1 MEFNRIIKLL
11 RKERGITQK
20 QAAEDL
26 GVSQALLSHYEK
38 GIRECGLDFV
48 VRVADYYNV
57 SCDYLLGRS
66 AERNGMM
73 LSAEDLPNPEKMK
86 DNVYHGSVLPTM
98 NKKLIS
104 NSLNVLYAKIGQ
116 CHSKALTTEVS
127 AYLMMAV
134 AKMFRMLYS
143 AEPHNASSMFS
154 IEPHRWH
161 GYSDA
166 VMRMAEANV
175 EALLDGQDVNAVS
188 IHSVRDAC
196 AYVPQDN
203 FLFSDTISGNI
214 SFAFDDEN
222 QEAIEDAAMMSDVHD
237 NIAEFKEGYRTV
249 LGERGVTVS
258 GGQKQRI
265 SIARA
270 LMKHAPILILDDSVS
285 AVDTKTERTILDNLK
300 KREGLTTI
308 LIAHRISTV
317 EQMDKIVFVED
328 GEVHAV
334 GKHEDLYRTCTAYRK
349 MVDLQKLEEEAGE
362 E

>member
-73 LSAEDLPNPEKMK
+73 LSAEDLPNPDKMK
-86 DNVYHGSVLPTM
+86 DNIYHGSVLPTM

-134 AKMFRMLYS
+134 AKMFRLLYS
-143 AEPHNASSMFS
+143 AEPHNAASMFS
-154 IEPHRWH
+154 IDPIRWR
-161 GYSDA
+161 GCSDA
-166 VMRMAEANV
+166 VMRMSEANV
-175 EALLDGQDVNAVS
+175 EALLDGQDVTLLPEYRRS
-188 IHSVRDAC
+188 KIIGRLF
-196 AYVPQDN
+196 QDPMRG
-203 FLFSDTISGNI
+203 SAPGMTIE
-214 SFAFDDEN
+214 EN
-222 QEAIEDAAMMSDVHD
+222 LALAADRI
-237 NIAEFKEGYRTV
+237 IA
-249 LGERGVTVS
+249 
-258 GGQKQRI
+258 
-265 SIARA
+265 
-270 LMKHAPILILDDSVS
+270 
-285 AVDTKTERTILDNLK
+285 
-300 KREGLTTI
+300 
-308 LIAHRISTV
+308 
-317 EQMDKIVFVED
+317 VED
-328 GEVHAV
+328 GRIVRDE
-334 GKHEDLYRTCTAYRK
+334 RIRR
-349 MVDLQKLEEEAGE
+349 
-362 E
+362 